1 MNHQKGLA
9 KTPDL
14 FFYFI
19 KETIQTMSGAMSN
32 AGKKLAVLI
41 LRSSRR
47 LVTAMATK
55 STPPVA
61 VSYN

>member
-1 MNHQKGLA
+1 
-9 KTPDL
+9 
-14 FFYFI
+14 
-19 KETIQTMSGAMSN
+19 MSN

-41 LRSSRR
+41 LRSSRS
-47 LVTAMATK
+47 LLTAMATK